1 MNGILLSQDNVF
13 VSSQVFEIS
22 TIGNYAYWKSHYWP
36 VGWLCGRYL

>member
-22 TIGNYAYWKSHYWP
+22 TIGNYESLIIDLLAGF
-36 VGWLCGRYL
+36 VADI